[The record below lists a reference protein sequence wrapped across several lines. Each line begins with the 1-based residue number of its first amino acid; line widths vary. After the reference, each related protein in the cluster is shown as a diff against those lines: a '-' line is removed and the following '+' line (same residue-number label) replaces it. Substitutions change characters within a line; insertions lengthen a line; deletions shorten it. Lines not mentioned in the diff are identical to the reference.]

1 VSQTDRIL
9 DRLKMGRMCSLE
21 PLDWTPRITR
31 TAARIQDL
39 KDRGTDIVS
48 EPCLMHFDKTAAHVV
63 YNLATSDQMELF
75 V

>member
-1 VSQTDRIL
+1 MTAQTDRIL

-39 KDRGTDIVS
+39 KDRGTTIVS
-48 EPCLMHFDKTAAHVV
+48 EPCLMHFEKTAPHVV
-63 YNLATSDQMELF
+63 YEIPNKYQGELF
-75 V
+75 